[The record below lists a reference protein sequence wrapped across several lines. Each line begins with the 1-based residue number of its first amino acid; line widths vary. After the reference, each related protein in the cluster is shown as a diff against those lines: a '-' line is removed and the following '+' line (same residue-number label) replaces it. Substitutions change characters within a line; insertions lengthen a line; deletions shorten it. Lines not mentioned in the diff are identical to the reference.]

1 MSPRRP
7 RALLRAMTQ
16 ASNRERSPLDRF
28 LGIFTEVEAGEG
40 PTALLLA
47 LNVFLLLTAYYF
59 IKPVREAL
67 ILAMES
73 GAEYKS
79 YMGGAIAI
87 ALLFAVPAYARA
99 ASQLSRNKLVVGVTL
114 FFVSHLV
121 GFYVLSNIEAVR
133 PYLGLLFYL
142 WVGIFNMMVVAQFWA
157 FANDIYS
164 EAQGKRLFP
173 LVGVGASVG
182 AAVGSKVAAVLIDPL
197 GVYQML
203 LLAAVLLGGCA
214 FLSQVVHV
222 RESRR
227 DQAPPEPRPV
237 EDYKPAPKEDANKSK
252 GAFQMVLKHRYL
264 TLIAIFSLVFT
275 FVNTNGE
282 YMLGKLIAAD
292 AVQTA
297 TEQVTEAEALA
308 WLAEAPENLERARA
322 YHAENAADFE
332 GQGFEAAK
340 AAVAVKVVRGDTIGK
355 LIATSF
361 SNFFFYV
368 NILGVL
374 LQMFV
379 VSRLVK
385 YAGFKASFF
394 ILPVI
399 AFADAIAMIVM
410 PALAVLRIGKTAE
423 NATDYSL
430 NNTLRNMLWLPTT
443 TEMKY
448 KAKQAVDT
456 FFVRMGDVSS
466 ALLVFVLAETL
477 SLGVRA
483 FAISNAVLVGVWL
496 FAAAA
501 IIKAQA
507 KMKADR
513 EAGTL

>member
-1 MSPRRP
+1 MTDSRRD
-7 RALLRAMTQ
+7 
-16 ASNRERSPLDRF
+16 ERSALDKF

-67 ILAMES
+67 ILAMKS

-99 ASQLSRNKLVVGVTL
+99 ASRMPRNRLVVGVTL
-114 FFVSHLV
+114 FFLSHLV
-121 GFYVLSNIEAVR
+121 GFYALSNIEATR

-157 FANDIYS
+157 FANDIYN
-164 EAQGKRLFP
+164 EEQGKRLFP
-173 LVGVGASVG
+173 LVGIGASVG
-182 AAVGSKVAAVLIDPL
+182 AAVGSKVAGELIEPL

-203 LLAAVLLGGCA
+203 LLAAALLGGCA

-227 DQAPPEPRPV
+227 EKTAPAEAKPV
-237 EDYKPAPKEDANKSK
+237 EDFKPAPKKEDNK
-252 GAFQMVLKHRYL
+252 GAFQMVFKYRYL
-264 TLIAIFSLVFT
+264 TLIAVFSLVFT

-282 YMLGKLIAAD
+282 YMLGKLIKEDSVATAKAD
-292 AVQTA
+292 
-297 TEQVTEAEALA
+297 VTPAKAQA
-308 WLAEAPENLERARA
+308 WLAASPENVARAQA
-322 YHAENAADFE
+322 YHAENRADFD
-332 GQGFEAAK
+332 GK
-340 AAVAVKVVRGDTIGK
+340 PYDTVADDVAISVLTGDAIGRN
-355 LIATSF
+355 IGTAF

-368 NILGVL
+368 NVLGVL

-399 AFADAIAMIVM
+399 ALADAVAMVLI

-443 TEMKY
+443 KDMKY

-466 ALLVFVLAETL
+466 AILVFVLAETL

-483 FAISNAVLVGVWL
+483 FAISNVVLVAVWL
-496 FAAAA
+496 MVAAA
-501 IIKAQA
+501 IIREQA
-507 KMKADR
+507 NVKRMR
-513 EAGTL
+513 EAGELQ